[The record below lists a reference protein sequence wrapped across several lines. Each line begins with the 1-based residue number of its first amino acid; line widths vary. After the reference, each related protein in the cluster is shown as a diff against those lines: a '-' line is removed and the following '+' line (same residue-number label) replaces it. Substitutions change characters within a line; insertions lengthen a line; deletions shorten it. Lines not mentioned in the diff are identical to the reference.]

1 MGKGYIYQRCKPCG
15 GTGTETLGRWS
26 EQQGDYTEEIECR
39 TCGGNGKRP
48 VAGLSDNLVALFD
61 DMNDKINDIMD
72 KCNDIF
78 EKVNE

>member
-1 MGKGYIYQRCKPCG
+1 MPEKGYLYRSCGNCG
-15 GTGTETLGRWS
+15 GTGEVVVSVLVGENEGQET
-26 EQQGDYTEEIECR
+26 IEC
-39 TCGGNGKRP
+39 P
-48 VAGLSDNLVALFD
+48 VCAGAGILAFAGLSDNLVALFD